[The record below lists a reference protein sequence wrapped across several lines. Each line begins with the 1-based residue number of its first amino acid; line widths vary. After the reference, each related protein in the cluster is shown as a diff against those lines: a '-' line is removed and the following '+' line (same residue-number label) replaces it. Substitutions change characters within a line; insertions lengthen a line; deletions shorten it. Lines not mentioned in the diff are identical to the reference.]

1 MGFNAISPPSD
12 VSDRPEPDAG
22 AHAALE
28 AGGGSQVG
36 ERAPDLRAVRPSAVS
51 LRVVLLAWVPILLIG
66 VLHYVTH
73 TEQVWVHNVLRRLY
87 YLPIVFAA
95 FQLGLRGGLL
105 AAAVVSL
112 TYAPHAFLHLG
123 PLAHTDPAGNTDK
136 LMELL
141 LYNAVA
147 VVAGVLSDRDL
158 RRRAALQAALLEQ
171 QRLQGRLV
179 RAGRLAALGEV
190 VAGVAHEVKNPLHAL
205 KGTAEIIAPVIPAGS
220 DEERFWKI
228 HLSEL
233 DRLERVADRFLS
245 FASPRTSA
253 AEPLDLRAVAQR
265 LVELVAAA
273 ARKQG
278 IRVEASLPDAP
289 AMVKGD
295 RDQLAQVGLNIA
307 LNAMRAIGNARGLIR
322 VVVDT
327 QRDQQSTW
335 QRLRI
340 ENDGP
345 PLREPNVERLF
356 DPFHGTDGE
365 GTGLGLSI
373 SARLVEQHGG
383 YIEAA
388 NGGLGVMF
396 TVHLP
401 AA

>member
-1 MGFNAISPPSD
+1 M
-12 VSDRPEPDAG
+12 
-22 AHAALE
+22 
-28 AGGGSQVG
+28 
-36 ERAPDLRAVRPSAVS
+36 
-51 LRVVLLAWVPILLIG
+51 VLLAWAPILLIG

-73 TEQVWVHNVLRRLY
+73 AEAVWVHNVLRRLY

-112 TYAPHAFLHLG
+112 TYAPHAFLHFG
-123 PLAHTDPAGNTDK
+123 ALAHTDPASNTDK

-158 RRRAALQAALLEQ
+158 RRRAELQAALLEQ

-205 KGTAEIIAPVIPAGS
+205 KGSAEIIAPVIPAGS
-220 DEERFWKI
+220 DEERFWRI

-233 DRLERVADRFLS
+233 DRLERVAERFLS
-245 FASPRTSA
+245 FASPRTPA
-253 AEPLDLRAVAQR
+253 AEPLDLRAVAER

-273 ARKQG
+273 ARNQG
-278 IRVEASLPDAP
+278 IRVEAQLADAP
-289 AMVKGD
+289 VMVRAD

-307 LNAMRAIGNARGLIR
+307 LNAMRAIGDARGLIR
-322 VVVDT
+322 VIVDT
-327 QRDQQSTW
+327 RSDRASTW

-345 PLREPNVERLF
+345 PLGEDDLERLF
-356 DPFHGTDGE
+356 DPFHGTDSE
-365 GTGLGLSI
+365 GNGLGLSI

-388 NGGLGVMF
+388 NGGLGVVF
-396 TVHLP
+396 TVCLP